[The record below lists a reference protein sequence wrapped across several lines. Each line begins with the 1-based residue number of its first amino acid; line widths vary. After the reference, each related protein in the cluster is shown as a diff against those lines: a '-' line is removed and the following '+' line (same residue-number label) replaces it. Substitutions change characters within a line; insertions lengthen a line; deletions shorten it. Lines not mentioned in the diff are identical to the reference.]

1 MKYKLLLAA
10 VVLFGAFAAC
20 DYLLTP
26 DKSLVA
32 ARAIYRGESL
42 DNSAIFSKPKR
53 ALQLAREAVEAKK
66 RGDESEFSQKILQS
80 YLMFQPLD
88 KTVAEPY
95 LVKAVILLGQTDDAS
110 WFSEFV
116 RISPFTAD
124 CILAVYTCGGNRGL
138 IKNLNKNWKVIRKKF
153 EYADGKF
160 RNMLWVMSLARV
172 DFSKADIAKVDKT
185 YRGMSYYLGLPN
197 WDPESRTLYPD
208 PLKACLSKMKGRE
221 DLFEFYKSRSMS
233 PENLR
238 KLCGGY
244 CEYAAKIYALCG
256 EPKTAVFFL
265 EMLPENGRKYASIK
279 RALPY
284 ILGADGGRE
293 ALAGNRKLSAMLE
306 RKN

>member
-10 VVLFGAFAAC
+10 VVLLGAFAVC
-20 DYLLTP
+20 DYLLPP

-42 DNSAIFSKPKR
+42 DNSAIFTKPKR

-88 KTVAEPY
+88 KTVADPY
-95 LVKAVILLGQTDDAS
+95 LAKAVILLGQTDDAG

-116 RISPFTAD
+116 RISPITGD
-124 CILAVYTCGGNRGL
+124 CILAVYACGGNRGL
-138 IKNLNKNWKVIRKKF
+138 IKNLNKNWKNIRKKF
-153 EYADGKF
+153 EYADSKYHK
-160 RNMLWVMSLARV
+160 MLWVLSLARV
-172 DFSKADIAKVDKT
+172 DFSKSDIAKVDKT
-185 YRGMSYYLGLPN
+185 YRGMPYYLGFC
-197 WDPESRTLYPD
+197 DMATEAHDRYAD

-221 DLFEFYKSRSMS
+221 DLYEFYKSRSMS
-233 PENLR
+233 PENFR
-238 KLCGGY
+238 RVYGGY

-284 ILGADGGRE
+284 ILEADGGRE
-293 ALAGNRKLSAMLE
+293 ALAGSRKLSAMLE

>member
-10 VVLFGAFAAC
+10 VVLLGAFAVC
-20 DYLLTP
+20 DYLLPP

-42 DNSAIFSKPKR
+42 DNSAIFTNPKR

-95 LVKAVILLGQTDDAS
+95 LAKAVILLGQTDDAG

-116 RISPFTAD
+116 RISPITGD
-124 CILAVYTCGGNRGL
+124 CILAVYACGGNRGL
-138 IKNLNKNWKVIRKKF
+138 VKNLRKNGKTIRRKF
-153 EYADGKF
+153 EYAKGKYSRMYGVLLNVQADF
-160 RNMLWVMSLARV
+160 SRIANVRV
-172 DFSKADIAKVDKT
+172 DNLNNGIA
-185 YRGMSYYLGLPN
+185 YYLGFPC
-197 WDPESRTLYPD
+197 WDTESSRLYTD

-221 DLFEFYKSRSMS
+221 DLYEFYKIRSMS
-233 PENLR
+233 TENFR
-238 KLCGGY
+238 RVYGGY

-265 EMLPENGRKYASIK
+265 EMLPDNGRKYASIK

-284 ILGADGGRE
+284 ILEADGGRE
-293 ALAGNRKLSAMLE
+293 ALAGSRKLSAMLE